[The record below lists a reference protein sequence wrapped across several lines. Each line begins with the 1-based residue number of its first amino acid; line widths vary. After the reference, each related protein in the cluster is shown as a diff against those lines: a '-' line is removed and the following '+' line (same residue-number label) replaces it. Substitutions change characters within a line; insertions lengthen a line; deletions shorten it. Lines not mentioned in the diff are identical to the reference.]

1 MGFLQNPNT
10 CETNLEV
17 LKNHGRKLRKKG
29 EKV

>member
-1 MGFLQNPNT
+1 MGT

-29 EKV
+29 EEV

>member
-1 MGFLQNPNT
+1 MGKNPNT